1 MFDEQEMLRCQTE
14 QGYSRLVSS
23 ALITCQIAPVPSI
36 QLLLIGGYFD
46 KQTVFNNQMFYSRIK
61 KKQKSFDK
69 FCLQNAIA
77 FDRELHVSD
86 QSTFVVFQLVELATL
101 STYDTDIH
109 VLLKME
115 DVNSSMTQSRANI
128 SSEGNTLVSRYT
140 EQYTFCLMTII
151 LVFISK
157 YRQTN

>member
-1 MFDEQEMLRCQTE
+1 
-14 QGYSRLVSS
+14 V
-23 ALITCQIAPVPSI
+23 IA
-36 QLLLIGGYFD
+36 
-46 KQTVFNNQMFYSRIK
+46 R
-61 KKQKSFDK
+61 
-69 FCLQNAIA
+69 
-77 FDRELHVSD
+77 LHVSD

-140 EQYTFCLMTII
+140 E
-151 LVFISK
+151 
-157 YRQTN
+157 